1 MSKDICVN
9 RKARHDY
16 EILEAYEAGIVLEGC
31 EVKSLRIGR
40 TNLKDSFAQVEKGE
54 VFLYK
59 WHISPYEYGNRY
71 NPDPLRPR
79 KLLLRKREID
89 RLYGKT
95 KERGFSLIPLK
106 LYFKKGKAKC
116 ELAVAKGKRQYDR
129 REEIKRRIA
138 TREMERALKRRR

>member
-16 EILEAYEAGIVLEGC
+16 EILETYEAGIVLEGC
-31 EVKSLRIGR
+31 EVKSLRTGR